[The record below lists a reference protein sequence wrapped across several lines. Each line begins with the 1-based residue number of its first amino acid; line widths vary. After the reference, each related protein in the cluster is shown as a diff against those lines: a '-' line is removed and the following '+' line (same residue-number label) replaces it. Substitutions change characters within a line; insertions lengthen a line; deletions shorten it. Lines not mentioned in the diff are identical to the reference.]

1 MKDFD
6 FKNKNIVSPK
16 RQKKDPCFSG
26 SCLLI
31 PSPFEFDLAVNRL
44 GLKQS
49 KESRVDFFF
58 HYLLSHNQKEISLV
72 GPAIG
77 APAAVMLLEKLAV
90 YGIKNL
96 FVLGCCGSLQ
106 DNIKTGDL
114 IIPIE
119 AIREEG
125 TSFHYADSDFT
136 PRASSKITELVSEVC
151 SDKEA
156 PFHKGKTWTTD
167 APYRETGERV
177 TEYKNSNV
185 LGVEME
191 LSALFTVAALKRIEL
206 GGLLVVS
213 DELSSLKWNKGFHT
227 KAFKSSLDNGL
238 RIALKVLERLG

>member
-6 FKNKNIVSPK
+6 FKNRNIVYAK
-16 RQKKDPCFSG
+16 RQKKDPCFSK

-31 PSPFEFDLAVNRL
+31 PSPFEFNLAVNRL

-49 KESRVDFFF
+49 QESRVDFFF
-58 HYLLSHNQKEISLV
+58 HHLLSHNQKKISLV

-77 APAAVMLLEKLAV
+77 APAAVMLLEKLSV
-90 YGIKNL
+90 YGINNL

-106 DNIKTGDL
+106 DNIKTGDF
-114 IIPIE
+114 IVPVE

-125 TSFHYADSDFT
+125 TSFHYADRDFI
-136 PRASSKITELVSEVC
+136 PRTGSKITGLISNICLDE
-151 SDKEA
+151 KA
-156 PFHKGKTWTTD
+156 PFHKGTVWTTD

-177 TEYKNSNV
+177 TEYKDSNV

-191 LSALFTVAALKRIEL
+191 LSALFIVAALKKIEL

-227 KAFKSSLDNGL
+227 KAFKSSFDNGF
-238 RIALKVLERLG
+238 RIALTVLERLG